1 MKNPFRIAPSILS
14 ANFAKLGEE
23 VNAVLNAGADLIHI
37 DVMDNHY
44 VPNLTIGPMV
54 CESLRKDGIDAIF
67 DVHLMIKPVDVMIER
82 FAKAG
87 ANIISIHADGTED
100 LENSLKLIK
109 DNGCKA
115 GIAINPD
122 KPIDVLKQHI
132 DDIDNVLMMTVFPGF
147 GGQKFI
153 EDVLPKIA
161 EVKKLIGDKEITITV
176 DGGINSET
184 IKLAANAG
192 ADTFV
197 AGNAIFNSDNYV
209 ETISLLKT
217 ALR

>member
-153 EDVLPKIA
+153 EDVLPKVA